1 MRGEPD
7 SGYHAWMPDPAD
19 ARDVESLTAMVAAG
33 ARAKYVFFW
42 GHTAKVDG
50 AVGSWAFS
58 QWYPSPFTVDGQLY
72 RTAEHWMMAEKARLF
87 GDEERCAKI
96 LSVHGPG
103 DAKAHGRRIAG
114 FSEEKWEAHRFEI
127 VVEGNV
133 HKFSQHP
140 ELGEFLRG
148 TAKRVLVETS
158 PVDRVWGIG
167 LAHDDARA
175 SDPAR
180 WRGLNLLGFALMEA
194 RARLP

>member
-1 MRGEPD
+1 M
-7 SGYHAWMPDPAD
+7 ADPAD
-19 ARDVESLTAMVAAG
+19 ARDVETLAAAVAAG

-50 AVGSWAFS
+50 AIGSWVFS

-87 GDEERCAKI
+87 GDETRRAKI
-96 LSVHGPG
+96 LEVHGPG
-103 DAKAHGRRIAG
+103 DAKAHGRRISG
-114 FSEEKWEAHRFEI
+114 FSEDTWAQRRFEI
-127 VVEGNV
+127 VVQGNV

-140 ELGEFLRG
+140 ALLEFLLG
-148 TAKRVLVETS
+148 TARRVLVEAS

-167 LAHDDARA
+167 LAHDDPRA
-175 SDPAR
+175 EDPAR